1 MAYTTNQLVRDE
13 SGFTNN
19 TDLTEA
25 TLTSYVSM
33 AHGAVVGFVAR
44 IYDAT
49 KLSTNFTNSQAEA
62 YLQSV
67 ETLWA
72 SGLLLIKEYGA
83 EAQDSDK
90 NGYTKL
96 NLAKSMLQDLED
108 EKIVLLDSNNAE
120 YDRGSTNVGGKIS
133 ATGAVEGDNIFDVND
148 VF

>member
-19 TDLTEA
+19 SDLTEA
-25 TLTSYVSM
+25 TLTSYVGL

-44 IYDAT
+44 IYDITA
-49 KLSTNFTNSQAEA
+49 LATNFTGSQAEG

-90 NGYTKL
+90 DGYKKL
-96 NLAKSMLQDLED
+96 QLAKSMLQDIED
-108 EKIVLLDSNNAE
+108 GKIILLDSNNAE
-120 YDRGSTNVGGKIS
+120 YTENTVNNDGTITAG
-133 ATGAVEGDNIFDVND
+133 GAVEGDNIFDVND